1 MGWPMML
8 PHGAATIGAVTITD
22 LMLLLDREATTA
34 TTTMPTVALQCGAA
48 APARPPGAGVARL
61 RGIMVAEAP
70 TAPEEVPL
78 RGAAVP
84 EALQDSE
91 AAMLRGGA
99 APEPPQDSQA
109 ALLPGGAAPAPITG
123 LSAVQAPG
131 VVDNPGNVS

>member
-34 TTTMPTVALQCGAA
+34 TTTMPTAALQCGAA

-70 TAPEEVPL
+70 TAPGEVPL
-78 RGAAVP
+78 RGAAVR
-84 EALQDSE
+84 EAPQDSE
-91 AAMLRGGA
+91 AA
-99 APEPPQDSQA
+99 
-109 ALLPGGAAPAPITG
+109 LLHGEAAPAPITG

-131 VVDNPGNVS
+131 VVDNLRQRVLTVS

>member
-1 MGWPMML
+1 MML
-8 PHGAATIGAVTITD
+8 PHGAATIAE

-34 TTTMPTVALQCGAA
+34 TTTMPTAALQCGVA

-109 ALLPGGAAPAPITG
+109 ALLPGGGGSGSYHGAFG
-123 LSAVQAPG
+123 RSG
-131 VVDNPGNVS
+131 

>member
-70 TAPEEVPL
+70 QDPE
-78 RGAAVP
+78 
-84 EALQDSE
+84 
-91 AAMLRGGA
+91 
-99 APEPPQDSQA
+99 A
-109 ALLPGGAAPAPITG
+109 ALLPGAAAPAPITG

-131 VVDNPGNVS
+131 VVDNLGNLVL

>member
-1 MGWPMML
+1 MVGWPMML
-8 PHGAATIGAVTITD
+8 PHGAATIAG

-34 TTTMPTVALQCGAA
+34 TTTMPTAALQCGAA

-70 TAPEEVPL
+70 TELEAVPL

-84 EALQDSE
+84 EAPQDSE
-91 AAMLRGGA
+91 AA
-99 APEPPQDSQA
+99 
-109 ALLPGGAAPAPITG
+109 LLPGAAAPAPITG

-131 VVDNPGNVS
+131 VVDNLGNLVL